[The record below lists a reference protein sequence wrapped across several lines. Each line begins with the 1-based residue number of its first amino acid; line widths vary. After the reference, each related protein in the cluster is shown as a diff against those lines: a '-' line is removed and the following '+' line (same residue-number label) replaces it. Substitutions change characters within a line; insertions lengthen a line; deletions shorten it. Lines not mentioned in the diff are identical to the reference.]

1 MNKTTIKNY
10 AIWARV
16 QLIES
21 AKQRAYEYEI
31 TENGENNPNL
41 ETVGGRL
48 LGKVEKEQRQ
58 QLIAQI
64 RQKGYAQVMEE
75 AAYTWFN
82 RFIALRFMEV
92 NGYLPS
98 KVRVFTDEN
107 NAFKPEILREA
118 MSIELDGLDRSLVLE
133 LLDKQDNEALFKYL
147 LIIQCNALNAGLP
160 YMFEKIANWTELLFP
175 ANLLRSD
182 SVIGRLISDIDVAD
196 WNDEVE
202 IIGWFYQ
209 YYISEKHDAVV
220 DPLHGKVVAKE
231 DIPAAT
237 QLFTTDW
244 VVRYILDNSL
254 GRYWIERHPDS
265 KLAEKLTYFVTP
277 KDGVIPTVNES
288 ISPEEL
294 KVLDPC
300 VGSGH
305 FLSYAFD
312 ILLEIYREYGWSD
325 RDAAKSIIENNLYGL
340 DIDDRAAQLACFAVM
355 MKARKYNRRIINED
369 TQLHILALQ
378 DSTFMTDE
386 LTKYVAGRDA
396 SIRNDLNELRIV
408 FNNAKEYGSI
418 INVPLLHYDTL
429 YARIQEIESTPVE
442 NLIDVQYQRS
452 AIEELL
458 PLIRLAEILTGKYD
472 VVATN
477 PPYMNK
483 YSARLKAYIGEHYEE
498 YKGDLFSVFVY
509 RNFGFCKT
517 NGYSGFMTPMVW
529 MFIKT
534 YESLRKYVITLKS
547 ITTLIQFE
555 YSAFEEATVPICS
568 FVLKNG
574 RETMNGLYFKLSD
587 FRGGMEVQRTKVEE
601 AIENRDCGYY
611 FEADEQN
618 FSKIPGAPVAYWLSD
633 SALGCF
639 CSPILSEFADTKTGM
654 QTGDNNRFLRLWF
667 EVEAYKSCLHDADES
682 TTIKTDIK
690 WIPYN
695 KGGDFRKWYGNQ
707 EFVLNWQHDGKEA
720 KDYAISLYKCVTR
733 TIKNIPYFYQECI
746 SWSKISSGSIAFRY
760 YPNGFIF
767 DVAGCCIYCKGI
779 NIHVLLAL
787 VNSKV
792 AKYFLAAL
800 SPTINFEAG
809 HVNSIPTK
817 NNELRESEGII
828 REKSKECVLLA
839 KIDWDSFE
847 TSWDFEQ
854 HPLIVDRRE
863 YRDQMELNCNA
874 EARRASVSLISKR
887 FEIWMAACEDRFN
900 HLKANEEE
908 LNRIFIDIYGLQDE
922 LTPDVAD
929 KDVTVR
935 KADLGRD
942 IRSLISYAVGCMM
955 GRYSLDKPGL
965 AFAGGIWDASQ
976 YTSYLP
982 DHDGILP
989 ITDDEYFD
997 DDIVGMFVNWVRT
1010 VYGEETL
1017 ESNLKFIADALGGKG
1032 TPREVIRSYF
1042 LNDFYADHLK
1052 IYQKRPI
1059 YWLFS
1064 SGKKNGFKCL
1074 IYMHRYQPDLLARI
1088 RTDYVHEQQERYRTQ
1103 LTMLEDSLQTAGAS
1117 ERVKLN
1123 KQIAKI
1129 KDQALELQKYE
1140 EKIHHLA
1147 DQMISIDL
1155 DDGVKVN
1162 YAKFQDVLEKIK

>member
-1 MNKTTIKNY
+1 MNKTAIKNY

-41 ETVGGRL
+41 ETIGGRL
-48 LGKVEKEQRQ
+48 LSKTEKEQRQ
-58 QLIAQI
+58 QLINQI
-64 RQKGYAQVMEE
+64 RQKGYTQVMEE

-107 NAFKPEILREA
+107 NAFKPDVLKEA
-118 MSIELDGLDRSLVLE
+118 MSIELDGLDRNHVLE
-133 LLDKQDNEALFKYL
+133 MLDRQDNEALFKYL
-147 LIIQCNALNAGLP
+147 LIIQCNALSAGLP

-175 ANLLRSD
+175 ANLLRAD

-202 IIGWFYQ
+202 IIGWLYQ

-340 DIDDRAAQLACFAVM
+340 DIDDRAAQLACFVVM
-355 MKARKYNRRIINED
+355 MKARKYNRRIINGD
-369 TQLHILALQ
+369 TKLHILAMQ

-386 LTKYVAGRDA
+386 LIKYVADRDA
-396 SIRNDLNELRIV
+396 SIRDDLNELRIV

-418 INVPLLHYDTL
+418 INVPQLHYDAL

-442 NLIDVQYQRS
+442 SLIDVQYQRS
-452 AIEELL
+452 AIEEVL
-458 PLIRLAEILTGKYD
+458 PLIRQAEILAGKYD

-509 RNFGFCKT
+509 RNFGFCKQ

-534 YESLRKYVITLKS
+534 YESLRKYIISKKS

-574 RETMNGLYFKLSD
+574 RETIKGLYFKLSD
-587 FRGGMEVQRTKVEE
+587 FRGGMEVQRQKVEE
-601 AIENRDCGYY
+601 AIGNRDCGYY
-611 FEADEQN
+611 HEADETS
-618 FSKIPGAPVAYWLSD
+618 FSKIPGAPIAYWASKKLYICFDIGKALSTI
-633 SALGCF
+633 AVPKVGL
-639 CSPILSEFADTKTGM
+639 
-654 QTGDNNRFLRLWF
+654 QTGENDRFVRFWHEVSIDNIFLHARSRN
-667 EVEAYKSCLHDADES
+667 EALLSG
-682 TTIKTDIK
+682 IK
-690 WIPYN
+690 WFPYN
-695 KGGDFRKWYGNQ
+695 KGGDFRKWYGNNDYI
-707 EFVLNWQHDGKEA
+707 VNWKNDGDEIRHFT
-720 KDYAISLYKCVTR
+720 D
-733 TIKNIPYFYQECI
+733 
-746 SWSKISSGSIAFRY
+746 
-760 YPNGFIF
+760 
-767 DVAGCCIYCKGI
+767 DKG
-779 NIHVLLAL
+779 
-787 VNSKV
+787 K
-792 AKYFLAAL
+792 
-800 SPTINFEAG
+800 
-809 HVNSIPTK
+809 
-817 NNELRESEGII
+817 LRS
-828 REKSKECVLLA
+828 RP
-839 KIDWDSFE
+839 
-847 TSWDFEQ
+847 Q
-854 HPLIVDRRE
+854 NVDR
-863 YRDQMELNCNA
+863 
-874 EARRASVSLISKR
+874 
-887 FEIWMAACEDRFN
+887 
-900 HLKANEEE
+900 
-908 LNRIFIDIYGLQDE
+908 
-922 LTPDVAD
+922 
-929 KDVTVR
+929 
-935 KADLGRD
+935 
-942 IRSLISYAVGCMM
+942 GC
-955 GRYSLDKPGL
+955 G
-965 AFAGGIWDASQ
+965 
-976 YTSYLP
+976 
-982 DHDGILP
+982 
-989 ITDDEYFD
+989 
-997 DDIVGMFVNWVRT
+997 
-1010 VYGEETL
+1010 
-1017 ESNLKFIADALGGKG
+1017 
-1032 TPREVIRSYF
+1032 
-1042 LNDFYADHLK
+1042 
-1052 IYQKRPI
+1052 
-1059 YWLFS
+1059 
-1064 SGKKNGFKCL
+1064 
-1074 IYMHRYQPDLLARI
+1074 
-1088 RTDYVHEQQERYRTQ
+1088 
-1103 LTMLEDSLQTAGAS
+1103 
-1117 ERVKLN
+1117 
-1123 KQIAKI
+1123 
-1129 KDQALELQKYE
+1129 
-1140 EKIHHLA
+1140 
-1147 DQMISIDL
+1147 
-1155 DDGVKVN
+1155 
-1162 YAKFQDVLEKIK
+1162 

>member
-58 QLIAQI
+58 QLISQI

-133 LLDKQDNEALFKYL
+133 MLDRQDNEALYKYL
-147 LIIQCNALNAGLP
+147 LIIQCNALSAGLP

-175 ANLLRSD
+175 ANLLRAD

-277 KDGVIPTVNES
+277 KDGVIPTINES

-294 KVLDPC
+294 KVMDPC

-312 ILLEIYREYGWSD
+312 ILLEIYHEYGWSD

-355 MKARKYNRRIINED
+355 MKARKYNRRIINAN
-369 TQLHILALQ
+369 TQLHILAMQ

-386 LTKYVAGRDA
+386 LIKFVAGRDA

-418 INVPLLHYDTL
+418 ISVPQLHYDAL

-442 NLIDVQYQRS
+442 SLIDVQYQRS

-458 PLIRLAEILTGKYD
+458 PLTRQAEILAGKYD

-477 PPYMNK
+477 PPYMNR
-483 YSARLKAYIGEHYEE
+483 YSARLKAFIGEHFEN

-509 RNFGFCKT
+509 RNFGFCKE
-517 NGYSGFMTPMVW
+517 NGYSGLMTPMVW

-534 YESLRKYVITLKS
+534 YESLRKYIIIHKS
-547 ITTLIQFE
+547 ISTLIQFE

-574 RETMNGLYFKLSD
+574 KEAMKGLYFKLSD
-587 FRGGMEVQRTKVEE
+587 FRGGMDVQKSKAIE
-601 AIENRDCGYY
+601 AINNPNCGYY
-611 FEADEQN
+611 FETDETDL
-618 FSKIPGAPVAYWLSD
+618 SKIPGSPIAYWLSTNAIHSFEISTTND
-633 SALGCF
+633 HATTKQGF
-639 CSPILSEFADTKTGM
+639 KTG
-654 QTGDNNRFLRLWF
+654 NNDLFLRLWYEVCF
-667 EVEAYKSCLHDADES
+667 ERCSFSNGK
-682 TTIKTDIK
+682 K
-690 WIPYN
+690 WFPCN
-695 KGGDFRKWYGNQ
+695 KGGDFRRWYGNLIYL
-707 EFVLNWQHDGKEA
+707 VNWENNGYALCNYCDEKGKQL
-720 KDYAISLYKCVTR
+720 SR
-733 TIKNIPYFYQECI
+733 PQNI
-746 SWSKISSGSIAFRY
+746 SWNFHEGITWTYISSSLIALRY
-760 YPNGFIF
+760 SPAYMMFESSGPMYFPMAGEKLSVHLGFLNSC
-767 DVAGCCIYCKGI
+767 VAQYYLFAIE
-779 NIHVLLAL
+779 
-787 VNSKV
+787 
-792 AKYFLAAL
+792 
-800 SPTINFEAG
+800 PT
-809 HVNSIPTK
+809 
-817 NNELRESEGII
+817 LRYSEGTLLKLPFLSFKDKENLIDSI
-828 REKSKECVLLA
+828 VQENIDLSK
-839 KIDWDSFE
+839 KDWDSFE
-847 TSWDFEQ
+847 TSWDFQ
-854 HPLIVDRRE
+854 RHPLVVDRHE

-887 FEIWMAACEDRFN
+887 FIMWEATCDERFN
-900 HLKANEEE
+900 QLKANEEE
-908 LNRIFIDIYGLQDE
+908 LNRIFIDIYGLQEE

-965 AFAGGIWDASQ
+965 AFAGGTWDASQ

-1017 ESNLKFIADALGGKG
+1017 EANLKFIADALGGKG

-1103 LTMLEDSLQTAGAS
+1103 LTMLEDSLQSAGAS

-1123 KQIAKI
+1123 KQITKI

-1147 DQMISIDL
+1147 DQMIPIDL

>member
-1 MNKTTIKNY
+1 MNKTAIKNY

-41 ETVGGRL
+41 ETIGGRL
-48 LGKVEKEQRQ
+48 LSKTEKEQRQ
-58 QLIAQI
+58 QLINQI
-64 RQKGYAQVMEE
+64 RQKGYIQVMEE

-107 NAFKPEILREA
+107 NAFKPEILKEA
-118 MSIELDGLDRSLVLE
+118 MSIELEGLNRSLVLE
-133 LLDKQDNEALFKYL
+133 MLDKQDNEALFKYL
-147 LIIQCNALNAGLP
+147 LIIQCNALSAGLP

-175 ANLLRSD
+175 ANLLRAD

-355 MKARKYNRRIINED
+355 MKARKYNRRIISTD
-369 TQLHILALQ
+369 TKLHILAMQ

-386 LTKYVAGRDA
+386 LIKFVAGRDA
-396 SIRNDLNELRIV
+396 SIRNDLNDLRIV

-418 INVPLLHYDTL
+418 ICVPQLHYDAL
-429 YARIQEIESTPVE
+429 YARIQENESTPVE

-458 PLIRLAEILTGKYD
+458 PLIRQAEILTGKYD

-483 YSARLKAYIGEHYEE
+483 YSARLKAYIGEHYDE
-498 YKGDLFSVFVY
+498 YKGDLFSVFIY
-509 RNFGFCKT
+509 RNFGFCKQ

-534 YESLRKYVITLKS
+534 YEELRDYIIGNKS

-574 RETMNGLYFKLSD
+574 KETIKGLYFKLSD
-587 FRGGMEVQRTKVEE
+587 FRGGMDVQRSKVEE
-601 AIENRDCGYY
+601 ALIDRNCGYY
-611 FEADEQN
+611 FEADEAD
-618 FSKIPGAPVAYWLSD
+618 FYKIPSSPIAYWASQ
-633 SALGCF
+633 ALLQAFSTGT
-639 CSPILSEFADTKTGM
+639 PIGEMGVARNGM
-654 QTGDNNRFLRLWF
+654 KTGDNDTFCRMWWEIGALKLCTTAISKESAIASGAKWF
-667 EVEAYKSCLHDADES
+667 
-682 TTIKTDIK
+682 
-690 WIPYN
+690 PYN
-695 KGGDFRKWYGNQ
+695 KGGEYRKWYGNNDW
-707 EFVLNWQHDGKEA
+707 VVDWNNGGSHVIGKA
-720 KDYAISLYKCVTR
+720 KEEGRHVQDYPDKMKFLPALTWSLITSSKPSFRYKEHHISDIAGMSLYTDRDTV
-733 TIKNIPYFYQECI
+733 IKALGLLN
-746 SWSKISSGSIAFRY
+746 S
-760 YPNGFIF
+760 
-767 DVAGCCIYCKGI
+767 DVALTILRMI
-779 NIHVLLAL
+779 A
-787 VNSKV
+787 
-792 AKYFLAAL
+792 
-800 SPTINFEAG
+800 PTINFQAG
-809 HVNSIPTK
+809 DIARIPYMSTTDYSQIVE
-817 NNELRESEGII
+817 NNITLSQ
-828 REKSKECVLLA
+828 A
-839 KIDWDSFE
+839 DWDSFE
-847 TSWDFEQ
+847 TSWDFQ
-854 HPLIVDRRE
+854 HHPLVVDRHE

-887 FEIWMAACEDRFN
+887 FIMWEATCDERFN
-900 HLKANEEE
+900 QLKANEEE
-908 LNRIFIDIYGLQDE
+908 LNRIFIDIYGLQEE

-965 AFAGGIWDASQ
+965 AFAGGTWDASQ

-1017 ESNLKFIADALGGKG
+1017 EANLKFIADALGGKG

-1052 IYQKRPI
+1052 VYQKRPI

-1123 KQIAKI
+1123 KQITKI